1 MGESFAMKSS
11 KIKNVFQDATLG
23 RLANWLTA
31 FVSVLLLLVN
41 VRAVDMQ
48 SAPIDL
54 SNYKLTFS
62 EEFDGDALNTNL
74 WAVHNHPGVRKGG
87 YWSLDQAFVR
97 DGNLVI
103 RTEYKEDGEF
113 GPGWYTC
120 GIATQGLYEHK
131 YGYYECRCILPK
143 GQGMW
148 SAFWLMNPNVNKTN
162 GTAVEGAELDV
173 FESPYYILPGRS
185 SHIVTSNI
193 HYNGYELETK
203 YRNVAISM
211 LDNDPY
217 ENYNTYGLLW
227 APDEYIF
234 YVNGHEV
241 GRSDFGGVSQ
251 KEEYLILSCEVDGA
265 GATPTFGWSGHMG
278 LNNRDTFYADF
289 LVDYVRVY
297 DPVG

>member
-1 MGESFAMKSS
+1 MKLSDIQ
-11 KIKNVFQDATLG
+11 KRIQNNVFHDLTLG

-31 FVSVLLLLVN
+31 FISALLLLVN
-41 VRAVDMQ
+41 VRTVNMD

-54 SNYKLTFS
+54 QNFKLVFAD
-62 EEFDGDALNTNL
+62 EFDGDALNTDVWNI
-74 WAVHNHPGVRKGG
+74 HNFEGVRKGG
-87 YWSLDQAFVR
+87 YWTMDQASVR

-103 RTEYKEDGEF
+103 RTEYKEDGKF
-113 GPGWYTC
+113 GSGWYTC
-120 GIATQGLYEHK
+120 GLETRGRFEHK

-143 GQGMW
+143 GQGLW
-148 SAFWLMNPNVNKTN
+148 SAFWLMNPNVNNIN
-162 GTAVEGAELDV
+162 GHAREGAELDI
-173 FESPYYILPGRS
+173 FESPYYVLPGRS

-203 YRNVAISM
+203 YRNVVISM

-227 APDEYIF
+227 TPDEYIF

-241 GRSDFGGVSQ
+241 GRSDFGGVSE
-251 KEEYLILSCEVDGA
+251 KEEFLILSCEVDGA
-265 GATPTFGWSGHMG
+265 AATPTFGWSGYVERNG
-278 LNNRDTFYADF
+278 RDSFCAEF

-297 DPVG
+297 DAIE